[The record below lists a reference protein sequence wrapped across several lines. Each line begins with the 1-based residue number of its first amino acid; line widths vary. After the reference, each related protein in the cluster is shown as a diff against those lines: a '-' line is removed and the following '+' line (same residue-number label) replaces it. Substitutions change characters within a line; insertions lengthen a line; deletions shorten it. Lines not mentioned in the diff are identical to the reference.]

1 MTTLVIV
8 ESPGKVKK
16 ISAVLG
22 NGYRVMASIGHIRDL
37 PKKEIG
43 IEPPNFTLHY
53 EVTERG
59 REVLAKL
66 KTAVASA
73 NRVLLAT
80 DPDREGEAIA
90 WHLADALK
98 LKNPERV
105 TFTAIT
111 DEQIKAAIAAPRR
124 IDLNRVRAQEAR
136 RALDRIVGYRVSPA
150 LSARAGQPLS
160 AGRVQSPAVRLIVD
174 REREIAAFK
183 VTEHYGVELTFD
195 NADGTSWKA
204 VWDTK
209 PHLAEGESYLLDDTL
224 AHRVAAVRAITVEQ
238 FEDGLKGKAPP
249 APFTTSTL
257 QQAAGRRL
265 KFNEKKTMELAQK
278 LYEAGH
284 ITYHRTDAPNLDP
297 AGEADI
303 AAYAQTAGLP
313 LADKRRRWK
322 AKEGAQ
328 EGHEAIRPTRA
339 EQLEA
344 GDDDDQRALYRL
356 IWQRAVAS
364 QLADAIYAV
373 RSATLVGDA
382 DGMRVTFTATGR
394 TLIDPGWMAVYAD
407 DSEDEDSKDGDD
419 SAKNP
424 VPVLTIGELKTATSG
439 RVLTK
444 KTKPPS
450 RIKRTDLGPVLE
462 KLGIGRP
469 STYATIIDNILTRG
483 YVAEDAK
490 GYLRPLPLGEM
501 IRDTLVGRFAFADL
515 DYTRNLEEQLDQIA
529 EGKSDYVS
537 VVSGAWASLD
547 KELAALESVNIAPT
561 HPCPA
566 CGKAMRRRK
575 GKSGYF
581 WGCTGFPECK
591 TTLPD
596 VNGKPGERKVPPPP
610 TGFNCPKCGKPL
622 ARRQGVSK
630 PKKGMK
636 SRPYDFYG
644 CTGYPKCDGT
654 YQTGPDG
661 KPVFEAA
668 ATDETNER
676 EMVEKTTK
684 TR

>member
-22 NGYRVMASIGHIRDL
+22 NGYRVMASIGHVRDL

-43 IEPPNFTLHY
+43 IEPPNFALHY
-53 EVTERG
+53 EATERG

-66 KTAVASA
+66 KAAVASA
-73 NRVLLAT
+73 DRVLLAT

-111 DEQIKAAIAAPRR
+111 DAQIKAAIAAPRR
-124 IDLNRVRAQEAR
+124 IDMNRVRSQEAR

-150 LSARAGQPLS
+150 LSERAGQSLS
-160 AGRVQSPAVRLIVD
+160 AGRVQSPAVRLVVD

-183 VTEHYGVELTFD
+183 VTEHYGAELIFD

-209 PHLAEGESYLLDDTL
+209 PHLREGESYLLDDTL
-224 AHRVAAVRAITVEQ
+224 AQKAAAVRNVTVAA
-238 FEDGLKGKAPP
+238 FEDAEKGRAPA
-249 APFTTSTL
+249 APFTTSTM

-284 ITYHRTDAPNLDP
+284 ITYHRTDAPNMDP
-297 AGEADI
+297 AGMEDI
-303 AAYAQTAGLP
+303 AAYARSAGLR
-313 LADKRRRWK
+313 LADKPRRWK
-322 AKEGAQ
+322 AKEAAQ
-328 EGHEAIRPTRA
+328 EGHEAIRPTHAA
-339 EQLEA
+339 ELDA

-373 RSATLVGDA
+373 RTATLTGDA
-382 DGMRVTFTATGR
+382 DGTPVTFVATGR
-394 TLIDPGWMAVYAD
+394 TLTDPGWMAVYAED
-407 DSEDEDSKDGDD
+407 TEDESDKDDEAD
-419 SAKNP
+419 PAKNP
-424 VPVLTIGELKTATSG
+424 VPALAEGEGKTAASG

-444 KTKPPS
+444 KTKPPI

-469 STYATIIDNILTRG
+469 STYAAIIENILGRG
-483 YVAEDAK
+483 YVTEDSK
-490 GYLRPLPLGEM
+490 GFLRPLPLGET
-501 IRDTLVGRFAFADL
+501 IRDALVGRFAFADL
-515 DYTRNLEEQLDQIA
+515 DYTRNLEDQLDQIA
-529 EGKSDYVS
+529 EGQSDYVS

-547 KELAALESVNIAPT
+547 KELGALESVNIAPA

-575 GKSGYF
+575 GESGYF

-596 VNGKPGERKVPPPP
+596 VKGKPGERKAPPPP
-610 TGFNCPKCGKPL
+610 TGFDCPKCGKAL

-630 PKKGMK
+630 PKAKGMK
-636 SRPYDFYG
+636 GRPYDFYS
-644 CTGYPKCDGT
+644 CTGYPKCDASFE
-654 YQTGPDG
+654 TGPDG
-661 KPVFEAA
+661 KPVFQAA
-668 ATDETNER
+668 AAE
-676 EMVEKTTK
+676 
-684 TR
+684 